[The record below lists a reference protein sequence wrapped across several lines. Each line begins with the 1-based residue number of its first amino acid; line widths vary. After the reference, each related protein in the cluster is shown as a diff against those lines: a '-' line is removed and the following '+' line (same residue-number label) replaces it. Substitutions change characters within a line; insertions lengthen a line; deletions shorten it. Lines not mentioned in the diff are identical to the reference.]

1 MLFTHKELQQK
12 IEEMEK
18 KYDHQF
24 RIVFDTIRELMT
36 PPTKPRRKTGFK
48 GKDR

>member
-24 RIVFDTIRELMT
+24 STVFVALCELIILS
-36 PPTKPRRKTGFK
+36 TKPQRKIGFER
-48 GKDR
+48 KDR